1 MLPVFDLPD
10 QIYRA
15 PSSPRFTENPGR
27 KEASSDAAASSDDS
41 DLERLED
48 LLVQKWTEKISRAES
63 DFKRRFPRDQ
73 YRSSAAASV
82 GRILKNLPKPLKTD
96 QASSAGK

>member
-1 MLPVFDLPD
+1 M
-10 QIYRA
+10 
-15 PSSPRFTENPGR
+15 
-27 KEASSDAAASSDDS
+27 
-41 DLERLED
+41 
-48 LLVQKWTEKISRAES
+48 VQKWTEKISRAES

-96 QASSAGK
+96 QASSAGINENALGTFV

>member
-1 MLPVFDLPD
+1 M
-10 QIYRA
+10 
-15 PSSPRFTENPGR
+15 
-27 KEASSDAAASSDDS
+27 
-41 DLERLED
+41 
-48 LLVQKWTEKISRAES
+48 VQKWTEKISRAES